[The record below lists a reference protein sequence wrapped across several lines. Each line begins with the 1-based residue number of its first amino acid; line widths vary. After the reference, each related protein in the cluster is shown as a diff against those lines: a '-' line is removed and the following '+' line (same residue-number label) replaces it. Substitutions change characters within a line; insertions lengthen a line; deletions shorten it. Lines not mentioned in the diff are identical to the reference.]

1 MLMLSYVD
9 GLIEQR
15 NTARAEKNWAMADE
29 IRDKLTALDII
40 VEDKD
45 GKSSWRIDR
54 D

>member
-1 MLMLSYVD
+1 MA
-9 GLIEQR
+9 LIEQR
-15 NTARAEKNWAMADE
+15 NTARAEKNWAVADK
-29 IRDKLTALDII
+29 IRDELTALNVI